1 MIWSLSAVRRG
12 TTQALL
18 ALALVHLP
26 LLALAFWANGSP
38 ALVPVGLSMLTVVGA
53 VLLYHFSGVSL
64 VTQLVIVTVLIGQV
78 STLVFSFAGHPW
90 QPDIHMYYFA
100 VLALLAGFCDW
111 RPILMG
117 AVLTALHHLVLQYV
131 LPAAVFYQGGSL
143 LRVLLHAVIVVVEAS
158 FLAMF
163 AIVLQR
169 MFARNE
175 ESLERAQAVAERER
189 IAGEKERVLADEL
202 ARRAEALQALV
213 ASFRGQMEQAMAVL
227 DDSAVTM
234 NGEATALTHTSDQ
247 VRRQTGLVSDSAAGT
262 MESIEHLSAAST
274 ELLASISEI
283 GRNAASSAD
292 GSKSTAELARHAS
305 AEIELLASSSE
316 NVGTV
321 VDIIRGIAAQ
331 TSLLALNATIEA
343 ARAGEMGR
351 GFAVVASE
359 VKTLSAQTAK
369 ATDEVSHQIGAMQQ
383 ASQRS
388 LKAIRDIVD
397 AIGAVESLA
406 NAIAFSV
413 DEQSRATAEIA
424 HQVQLSFEGAERS
437 ANVAGG
443 FEVMTRQT
451 HGAAQQLQDAAS
463 VLARQAQEIRR
474 DVATFCERVAAA

>member
-12 TTQALL
+12 AAQPMLGL
-18 ALALVHLP
+18 ALIHLP

-38 ALVPVGLSMLTVVGA
+38 GLVPVGLSTLTVLVA
-53 VLLYHFSGVSL
+53 MLLYRLTGASMA
-64 VTQLVIVTVLIGQV
+64 TQLVIAAVLIGQV

-90 QPDIHMYYFA
+90 QPDMHMYYFA

-111 RPILMG
+111 RPILIG
-117 AVLTALHHLVLQYV
+117 ALLTAGHHLVLQYV

-143 LRVLLHAVIVVVEAS
+143 LRVLLHAVIVVIEAA
-158 FLAMF
+158 FLTIF

-169 MFARNE
+169 MLRRNE
-175 ESLERAQAVAERER
+175 ESLERAQALAERER
-189 IAGEKERVLADEL
+189 IAGDKERALSDEL

-213 ASFRGQMEQAMAVL
+213 SGFRGQMEQAMAVL
-227 DDSAVTM
+227 DESAVAM
-234 NGEATALTHTSDQ
+234 NGEASVLTETSDQ

-262 MESIEHLSAAST
+262 MQSIEHLSAAST
-274 ELLASISEI
+274 ELVASISEI
-283 GRNAASSAD
+283 GRNAANSAD
-292 GSKSTAELARHAS
+292 GSKSTAELARRAS
-305 AEIELLASSSE
+305 SEIEMLASSSE

-388 LKAIRDIVD
+388 LKAIRDIVE
-397 AIGAVESLA
+397 AIGAVENLA

-424 HQVQLSFEGAERS
+424 HQVQLSFEGAQRS
-437 ANVAGG
+437 ADVAGG
-443 FEVMTRQT
+443 FEIMTRQT
-451 HGAAQQLQDAAS
+451 HGAAQQLQGAAS
-463 VLARQAQEIRR
+463 ALAGQAQAIRR
-474 DVATFCERVAAA
+474 EVANFCARVAAA